1 MWTYYHGTSE
11 QADRSKLALTVCADE
26 AGWYTFDMAML
37 KQNSSWPA
45 CSNATGQGTGGDR
58 IALYPGFYE
67 YAAPVGDERIH
78 STQKPVGL
86 IRDLMEV
93 APEGCVV
100 LDPFMGSGTTA
111 VAAVQTGRHFVGF
124 ELSREYCD
132 AANRRVRA
140 VTRGGGELDA

>member
-1 MWTYYHGTSE
+1 MIWATKGAVDRRPLTS
-11 QADRSKLALTVCADE
+11 AKYL
-26 AGWYTFDMAML
+26 
-37 KQNSSWPA
+37 
-45 CSNATGQGTGGDR
+45 
-58 IALYPGFYE
+58 PGFYE

-132 AANRRVRA
+132 AANRRVRD
-140 VTRGGGELDA
+140 VRGGGSLRCLIARLTRRSCRS